1 MKESRED
8 MRDKISGPS
17 VPYDRSL
24 VPPALLRH
32 APEVQTTMSRV
43 VIPAGTQTLEQLEA
57 EVRRNMDREWLDS
70 SIPALEGATPRQAAS
85 DPRLRSALLS
95 LLKHRV
101 RASDERW
108 RNEGV
113 YEDVTWMLEELGTT
127 EILVDPPE
135 TLRDREAPGRG

>member
-1 MKESRED
+1 
-8 MRDKISGPS
+8 
-17 VPYDRSL
+17 
-24 VPPALLRH
+24 
-32 APEVQTTMSRV
+32 MSRAV
-43 VIPAGTQTLEQLEA
+43 MPAGTQSLEQLEA
-57 EVRRNMDREWLDS
+57 EVRRNMDRGWLDS

-85 DPRLRSALLS
+85 DPRLRSVLLS

-127 EILVDPPE
+127 EILVDPPG
-135 TLRDREAPGRG
+135 TLRGREVPGRG

>member
-1 MKESRED
+1 
-8 MRDKISGPS
+8 
-17 VPYDRSL
+17 
-24 VPPALLRH
+24 
-32 APEVQTTMSRV
+32 MSRV
-43 VIPAGTQTLEQLEA
+43 MIPAGTQSLEQLEA
-57 EVRRNMDREWLDS
+57 EVRRNMDRGWLDS

-85 DPRLRSALLS
+85 DPRLRPLLLS

-127 EILVDPPE
+127 DIPVDPPG
-135 TLRDREAPGRG
+135 TLTGREVPGRG